1 MTDVLGLAAILPA
14 SAGAC
19 CTVGAWRPGRAV
31 DVVAALVMVAAMV
44 DGVFGPRVLP
54 GVVWFLVLAL
64 LAVALAATSRFQRV
78 GPGALVAA
86 GAAGGAGGA
95 GAAGAAGAAAG
106 RPGSGPAGRPTGAH
120 GRLHGALGLLVM
132 GALGI
137 GMTHGSGASDT
148 AGMAGMHHTGTVDV
162 VWQLVV
168 GGLTLGYLLLTAH
181 LVRDGL
187 RRRTR
192 VLPVLE
198 ALTMGIAVAVMAAAM
213 V

>member
-78 GPGALVAA
+78 GPVALV
-86 GAAGGAGGA
+86 
-95 GAAGAAGAAAG
+95 AAGAAAG

-148 AGMAGMHHTGTVDV
+148 AGMAGVAGMAGMHHTGTVGV
-162 VWQLVV
+162 VWLLVV

-192 VLPVLE
+192 VLSVLE